1 MMQGNNA
8 GCNAIASKSK
18 NPVADEGVELVTK
31 ELLQPKVNKYCK
43 QRTERRV
50 VLGRKLIKEE
60 KRCPKVCI
68 NF

>member
-18 NPVADEGVELVTK
+18 NPVADEGVELVT
-31 ELLQPKVNKYCK
+31 EGTFTAESDKYCK

-60 KRCPKVCI
+60 KRRPKVCI